1 MWTYLHIEIRP
12 ELQEFPSLYLDCR
25 SISSC
30 SLPCGHCTAAAG
42 CLYTWPCCTWSL
54 CTGTPRGRGTRTSIC
69 SLFWRF
75 PSPSNASLWEE
86 PSFFNNRAPERSPWP
101 RTLSASLR
109 TAWRCSARPWLGRQ
123 LREMSWQRQ
132 EMSSP
137 CCCGPSAEN
146 NVRSLST
153 DSQHTGEGSAG
164 WREKSFYLVG
174 IFDDWHSCIFLS
186 IVAANKNNFM
196 VKIGVL

>member
-123 LREMSWQRQ
+123 LRDVTETGDVLTLLLWPVSWGECQITEHRQ
-132 EMSSP
+132 SAHWRGWQGVTGKKFLLGGNFRWLTFLHLPLNS
-137 CCCGPSAEN
+137 CCK
-146 NVRSLST
+146 
-153 DSQHTGEGSAG
+153 Q
-164 WREKSFYLVG
+164 K
-174 IFDDWHSCIFLS
+174 
-186 IVAANKNNFM
+186 
-196 VKIGVL
+196 